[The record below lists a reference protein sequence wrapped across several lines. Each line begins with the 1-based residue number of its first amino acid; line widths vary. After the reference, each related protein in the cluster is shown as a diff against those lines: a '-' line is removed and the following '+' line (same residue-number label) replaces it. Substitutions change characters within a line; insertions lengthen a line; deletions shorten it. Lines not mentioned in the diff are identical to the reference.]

1 MSENG
6 QVYHII
12 VFSTVLTE
20 VSRRFRTRGP
30 ITNGYKC
37 TLVHKVLLKGFSSC
51 VCKAPEPAK
60 HPQFQPVSSSSTA
73 SSFFPFKTF
82 RSHSASTCS
91 KNIRRSINLV
101 FVDSCLR
108 IHSQNEAR
116 THRYVLPKCLPKVI
130 LLLHLSA
137 ICLSSDCRRPRRVPS
152 LQLLEI
158 LPHPAH
164 GRFSVHSRRLLNAV
178 TSSTFFATSSPNLV
192 TASCSL
198 SALFF
203 HL

>member
-1 MSENG
+1 MSFFVESGEEFCVIKIRVGTPAITTSCALLFGCRCHFSWGAQAHHWPHPTHPHARWRQEMSENG
-6 QVYHII
+6 QIYHII

-73 SSFFPFKTF
+73 SSYVTF
-82 RSHSASTCS
+82 ETSRSHSASTAS

-101 FVDSCLR
+101 CVESC
-108 IHSQNEAR
+108 
-116 THRYVLPKCLPKVI
+116 
-130 LLLHLSA
+130 
-137 ICLSSDCRRPRRVPS
+137 
-152 LQLLEI
+152 
-158 LPHPAH
+158 
-164 GRFSVHSRRLLNAV
+164 
-178 TSSTFFATSSPNLV
+178 
-192 TASCSL
+192 
-198 SALFF
+198 
-203 HL
+203 